1 MGGRLPVTLIDRVG
15 KAFQFTPLR
24 GGRPELRN
32 FARPCIGYFN
42 SRPRV
47 GGDYAG
53 STQAAAPHI
62 SIHAPAWGATA
73 SLASLRGTLR
83 FQFTPPRGGRQGSP
97 AHPAPSHNFNS
108 RPRVGGD
115 CAFLH
120 NVHFLLISIHAP
132 AWGATG
138 GWLACNNAEPISI
151 HAPAWGATGH
161 KHISAQDCRISIH
174 APAWGA
180 TYRIAA
186 QCALFAYF
194 NSRPRVGGDVTL
206 KERRINFVYFNSRP
220 RVGGDPKLQTYCIW
234 LSNFNSRPRV
244 GGDSHKRR

>member
-32 FARPCIGYFN
+32 FARPCIGYFNSRPRVGGDFTHSVRIVTTLLISIHAPAWGATKCYHAIFTGKFISIHAPAWGATILPRKSEWRLTDFN

-115 CAFLH
+115 
-120 NVHFLLISIHAP
+120 
-132 AWGATG
+132 
-138 GWLACNNAEPISI
+138 
-151 HAPAWGATGH
+151 
-161 KHISAQDCRISIH
+161 
-174 APAWGA
+174 
-180 TYRIAA
+180 
-186 QCALFAYF
+186 
-194 NSRPRVGGDVTL
+194 
-206 KERRINFVYFNSRP
+206 
-220 RVGGDPKLQTYCIW
+220 PKLQTYCIW